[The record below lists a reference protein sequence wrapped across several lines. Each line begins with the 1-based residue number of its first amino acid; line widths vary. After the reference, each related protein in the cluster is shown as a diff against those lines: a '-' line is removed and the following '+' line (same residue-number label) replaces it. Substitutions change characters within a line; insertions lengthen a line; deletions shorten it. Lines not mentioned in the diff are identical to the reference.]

1 MAAIERELVEE
12 IRKMNADQQRKVL
25 EFARTLTNQN
35 VDNDWESQPWTD
47 EELQEMMTPRRKT
60 MKEVM
65 AWLDANPPTEEWGG
79 MKPEDDPAEFIHNL
93 RSQRSTVLPDPGAIE

>member
-1 MAAIERELVEE
+1 MAAIERELVKE
-12 IRKMNADQQRKVL
+12 IRKLNADQQRKVL

-35 VDNDWESQPWTD
+35 VDNDWENQPWTD

-93 RSQRSTVLPDPGAIE
+93 RRQLATNLIIQPH